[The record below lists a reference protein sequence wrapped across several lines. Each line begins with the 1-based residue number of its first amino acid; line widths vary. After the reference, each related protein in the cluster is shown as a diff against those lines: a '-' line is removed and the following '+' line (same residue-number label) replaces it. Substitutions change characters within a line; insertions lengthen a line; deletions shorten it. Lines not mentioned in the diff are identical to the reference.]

1 MRVALRRIES
11 RRQGLYNCNVTSF
24 AAAAFVV
31 SLLTASNT
39 FAQETTKVGP
49 KAPAVEINEDAIF
62 YSAPRYIRDNN
73 RLRLFNP
80 ARNSAESRVVDLQ
93 TLDQSRLV
101 SPPVEAATSSN
112 NGHAPSSHVIEL
124 PSIRSSSVQSLS
136 MSADDTSQA
145 AGTPDNSAL
154 PQKDSVAVPKVDMA
168 ETKPV
173 DVSKTL
179 SAVRETQP
187 TPAASNVEYAKA
199 SVPTPPTESDLSVDS
214 SGQTEL
220 AAITPATPPTQTEI
234 TSQPSISTD
243 ATTVLFANGDATI
256 GESNE
261 AALRVL
267 AGQINAEER
276 TRLQL
281 KAYAGARDSS
291 ASAARRLSLSRA
303 LAVRSFLIESGVNST
318 RIDVRALGAKS
329 ESGPEDRVDL
339 VIVN

>member
-1 MRVALRRIES
+1 MRIVLRAIES
-11 RRQGLYNCNVTSF
+11 RRQGLYCCNATSF
-24 AAAAFVV
+24 AAATFVI
-31 SLLTASNT
+31 SLLAAST
-39 FAQETTKVGP
+39 TLAQETTKVGP
-49 KAPAVEINEDAIF
+49 KAAAIEINEDAIF
-62 YSAPRYIRDNN
+62 YTAPRYTQNNN

-80 ARNSAESRVVDLQ
+80 ARNSIESRVVDLQ
-93 TLDQSRLV
+93 RLDRSRLA
-101 SPPVEAATSSN
+101 SHPVEAATSSN

-124 PSIRSSSVQSLS
+124 PTIRSSSVQSLS
-136 MSADDTSQA
+136 MPANIASQA
-145 AGTPDNSAL
+145 VGTPDGSAL
-154 PQKDSVAVPKVDMA
+154 PPKDSVAVPRVDVS

-173 DVSKTL
+173 DVSRAPSAARKT
-179 SAVRETQP
+179 VP
-187 TPAASNVEYAKA
+187 TPAASNVENAKSSA
-199 SVPTPPTESDLSVDS
+199 PTPPMEPDLTADS

-234 TSQPSISTD
+234 ALQPSISTD
-243 ATTVLFANGDATI
+243 ATTVLFASGDATI
-256 GESNE
+256 GESSE

-276 TRLQL
+276 TRVQL

>member
-1 MRVALRRIES
+1 MRIVLRAIES
-11 RRQGLYNCNVTSF
+11 RRQGLYCCNATSF
-24 AAAAFVV
+24 AAATFVI
-31 SLLTASNT
+31 SLLAAST
-39 FAQETTKVGP
+39 TLAQETTKVGP
-49 KAPAVEINEDAIF
+49 KAPAIEINEDAIF
-62 YSAPRYIRDNN
+62 YTAPRYTQNNN

-80 ARNSAESRVVDLQ
+80 ARNSIESRVVDLQ
-93 TLDQSRLV
+93 RLDRSRLA
-101 SPPVEAATSSN
+101 SHPVEAATSSN

-124 PSIRSSSVQSLS
+124 PTIRSSSVQSLS
-136 MSADDTSQA
+136 MPADIASQA
-145 AGTPDNSAL
+145 VGTPDRSAL
-154 PQKDSVAVPKVDMA
+154 PQKDSVAVPRVDVS

-173 DVSKTL
+173 DVSRTPSAARKT
-179 SAVRETQP
+179 VP
-187 TPAASNVEYAKA
+187 TPAASNVENAKSSA
-199 SVPTPPTESDLSVDS
+199 PPTEPDLTADS
-214 SGQTEL
+214 SGHTEL

-234 TSQPSISTD
+234 ALQPSISTD
-243 ATTVLFANGDATI
+243 ATTVLFASGDATI
-256 GESNE
+256 GESSE

-276 TRLQL
+276 TRVQL